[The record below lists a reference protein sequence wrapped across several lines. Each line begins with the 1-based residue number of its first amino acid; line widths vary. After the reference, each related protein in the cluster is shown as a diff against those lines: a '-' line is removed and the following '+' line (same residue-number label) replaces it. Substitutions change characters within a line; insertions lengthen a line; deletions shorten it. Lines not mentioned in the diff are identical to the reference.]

1 MATDRLSG
9 KLAVILHADVA
20 GSTSLVQQDERL
32 AHERIQ
38 DAFQRFSDTIKQYHG
53 HVREL
58 RGDAL
63 LAEFERA
70 SDAVTAVLAF
80 QADHSD
86 HNALLDGSIRPTVR
100 VGIAMGEVIIADNT
114 VTGAG
119 VVLAQRVEQLA
130 EPGGLCITGAIYEA
144 LPQRLPFDL
153 ENLGEQL
160 VKGFDEPIRVYRVE
174 LSSGESFPPPQDRI
188 RHELTPRK
196 RRLIAAIALTALIVG
211 GAASY
216 WLKPW
221 TPREEPASVDR
232 MAFPLPEEPSIAVL
246 PFANISGDPKQVY
259 LSDGISRHI
268 ITDLSKIRGLTVIAR
283 NSSFG
288 FRDSKATVQEIG
300 KSLGAQFILDGSVQK
315 SDDRLRIT
323 SQLVDSKT
331 GHQLWAERFD
341 RRLSDVFLLQDE
353 ITREIISALAIRL
366 SADEQEHLSGNVP
379 TSFEAYDLFL
389 RGQQA
394 SVDFSEEA
402 INEAIEL
409 YRQAIRLDP
418 NYAHAYGA
426 LAVARIRQFFLGFAE
441 TPARTRDRALEL
453 ARKAATMDPGS
464 HQIQWSLGYIHMYR
478 KEFNEALEAAERAV
492 SLSPNYADGYAL
504 LALVKNNLGQA
515 DGVIPLIEKA
525 MLLNPHYTWD
535 YIYQLGRAYYAMDE
549 YDKAVSYLQE
559 AIERNEAV
567 GIPRLFLAASYVNL
581 GELEDA
587 EWEITQVQMTHP
599 EYTYTHLQKIMPIG
613 DKKLFDRL
621 FHDLRSAGLTE

>member
-1 MATDRLSG
+1 MAESRLSG

-20 GSTSLVQQDERL
+20 GSTALVKQDEQI
-32 AHERIQ
+32 AHKRIQ
-38 DAFQRFSDTIKQYHG
+38 ETFRSFGETITKYQG

-70 SDAVTAVLAF
+70 SDAVTAALVF
-80 QADHSD
+80 QAEQ
-86 HNALLDGSIRPTVR
+86 LDYLAQLNDSIQPIVR
-100 VGIAMGEVIIADNT
+100 VGIAMGEVIIADDT
-114 VTGAG
+114 ITGEG
-119 VVLAQRVEQLA
+119 VVLAQRLEQLA
-130 EPGGLCITGAIYEA
+130 EPGAVVIQGAAYETI
-144 LPQRLPFDL
+144 PGRFQFEYGD
-153 ENLGEQL
+153 LGEHE
-160 VKGFDEPIRVYRVE
+160 VKGFDKPVRVYSVS
-174 LSSGESFPPPQDRI
+174 LKPDTDIPQPSPLVHRTRNTAI
-188 RHELTPRK
+188 VFVSVA
-196 RRLIAAIALTALIVG
+196 IIIMGIALL
-211 GAASY
+211 
-216 WLKPW
+216 WFKPW
-221 TPREEPASVDR
+221 EMRVEPASVER
-232 MAFPLPEEPSIAVL
+232 MAFPLPGKPSIAVL

-288 FRDSKATVQEIG
+288 FRNSKATAQEIG

-341 RRLSDVFLLQDE
+341 RRLPDVFLLQDE
-353 ITREIISALAIRL
+353 ITREIISALAVRL

-389 RGQQA
+389 RGQQI
-394 SVDFSEEA
+394 SVDFSEET
-402 INEAIEL
+402 ITGAIEL

-426 LAVARIRQFFLGFAE
+426 LAVARIRQFFLGFAD

-515 DGVIPLIEKA
+515 DDVIPLIEKA

-581 GELEDA
+581 GELEEA
-587 EWEITQVQMTHP
+587 EWEITQAQMTHP

>member
-1 MATDRLSG
+1 MAKDHLSG

-20 GSTSLVQQDERL
+20 GSTQLVQQDEQL
-32 AHERIQ
+32 AHERIR
-38 DAFQRFSDTIKQYHG
+38 DTFRRFSDTIEKYHG
-53 HVREL
+53 RVQEL

-70 SDAVTAVLAF
+70 SDAVTASLSF
-80 QADHSD
+80 QSD
-86 HNALLDGSIRPTVR
+86 HHNHFQKINDDIQPEIR
-100 VGIAMGEVIIADNT
+100 VGIALGEVVIA
-114 VTGAG
+114 G
-119 VVLAQRVEQLA
+119 VEQLA
-130 EPGGLCITGAIYEA
+130 EPGGICITSAIHEA
-144 LPQRLPFDL
+144 LPKRMPFSI
-153 ENLGEQL
+153 ESLGEQSL
-160 VKGFDEPIRVYRVE
+160 KGFEEHVRVYQVQ
-174 LSSGESFPPPQDRI
+174 LASGESVPPPQQKSNRQVSPNI
-188 RHELTPRK
+188 WP
-196 RRLIAAIALTALIVG
+196 
-211 GAASY
+211 
-216 WLKPW
+216 
-221 TPREEPASVDR
+221 R
-232 MAFPLPEEPSIAVL
+232 MAVIVVFVILVATGIGYWSKSSPPQEQPVLVKSEAFSLPDKPSIAVL
-246 PFANISGDPKQVY
+246 AFDNLSDDPGQEY

-268 ITDLSKIRGLTVIAR
+268 ITDLSKIRGLTVIAQ
-283 NSSFG
+283 NSSFR

-300 KSLGAQFILDGSVQK
+300 KSLGAKFILGGSVQK
-315 SDDRLRIT
+315 SGDRLRIT
-323 SQLVDSKT
+323 SQLVNSKT

-353 ITREIISALAIRL
+353 ITREIISVLAVRL
-366 SADEQEHLSGNVP
+366 SADEQEHLSGNVS

-394 SVDFSEEA
+394 SVEFSEEA
-402 INEAIEL
+402 ISEAIEL

-418 NYAHAYGA
+418 NYAYAYGA

-464 HQIQWSLGYIHMYR
+464 HQIQWSLGYVHMYR
-478 KEFNEALEAAERAV
+478 REFNEALEAAEHAV
-492 SLSPNYADGYAL
+492 SLSPNYADGFAL

-515 DGVIPLIEKA
+515 DDVIPLIEKA

-549 YDKAVSYLQE
+549 YDRAVSYLQE

-581 GELEDA
+581 GQLEEA
-587 EWEITQVQMTHP
+587 EWEITQAKMTHP

-613 DKKLFDRL
+613 DKELFDRF

>member
-1 MATDRLSG
+1 MAESRLSG

-20 GSTSLVQQDERL
+20 GSTALVKQDEQI
-32 AHERIQ
+32 AHKRIQ
-38 DAFQRFSDTIKQYHG
+38 ETFRSFGETITKYQG

-70 SDAVTAVLAF
+70 SDAVTAALVF
-80 QADHSD
+80 QAEQ
-86 HNALLDGSIRPTVR
+86 LDYLAQLNDSIQPIVR
-100 VGIAMGEVIIADNT
+100 VGIAMGEVIIADST
-114 VTGAG
+114 ITGEG
-119 VVLAQRVEQLA
+119 VVLAQRLEQLA
-130 EPGGLCITGAIYEA
+130 EPGAVVIQGAAYETI
-144 LPQRLPFDL
+144 PSRFQFEYGD
-153 ENLGEQL
+153 LGEHE
-160 VKGFDEPIRVYRVE
+160 VKGFDKPVRVYSVSLKPDTDIPQPSPLVHRTRNTVIVFVSVAIIIMGIALLWFKPWEGIALLWFKPWEIRV
-174 LSSGESFPPPQDRI
+174 
-188 RHELTPRK
+188 
-196 RRLIAAIALTALIVG
+196 
-211 GAASY
+211 
-216 WLKPW
+216 
-221 TPREEPASVDR
+221 EPASVER
-232 MAFPLPEEPSIAVL
+232 MAFPLPGKPSIAVL

-288 FRDSKATVQEIG
+288 FRDSKATAQEIG
-300 KSLGAQFILDGSVQK
+300 ESLGAQFILDGSVQK

-341 RRLSDVFLLQDE
+341 RRLPDVFLLQDE
-353 ITREIISALAIRL
+353 ITREIISALAVRL

-402 INEAIEL
+402 ITEAIEL

-426 LAVARIRQFFLGFAE
+426 LAVARIRQFFLGFAD

-515 DGVIPLIEKA
+515 DDVIPLIEKA

-535 YIYQLGRAYYAMDE
+535 YIYQLG
-549 YDKAVSYLQE
+549 L
-559 AIERNEAV
+559 RN
-567 GIPRLFLAASYVNL
+567 G
-581 GELEDA
+581 
-587 EWEITQVQMTHP
+587 
-599 EYTYTHLQKIMPIG
+599 
-613 DKKLFDRL
+613 
-621 FHDLRSAGLTE
+621 

>member
-1 MATDRLSG
+1 MAKESLSG

-20 GSTSLVQQDERL
+20 GSTQLVQQDEQL

-38 DAFQRFSDTIKQYHG
+38 DTFRRLSDTIGKYHG
-53 HVREL
+53 RVQEL

-63 LAEFERA
+63 LAEFDRA
-70 SDAVTAVLAF
+70 SDAVTAAISF
-80 QADHSD
+80 QSD
-86 HNALLDGSIRPTVR
+86 HHDQLVKLNDEIQPRIR
-100 VGIAMGEVIIADNT
+100 VGIALGEVVIADST

-119 VVLAQRVEQLA
+119 VVLAQRIEQLA
-130 EPGGLCITGAIYEA
+130 EPGGICITSAIHEA
-144 LPQRLPFDL
+144 LPNRMPFTFKS
-153 ENLGEQL
+153 LGEQTL
-160 VKGFDEPIRVYRVE
+160 KGFNDLVRVYQVQ
-174 LSSGESFPPPQDRI
+174 LGSGESIPPPQQKSNRQVS
-188 RHELTPRK
+188 PRNWPWMAVVVVVM
-196 RRLIAAIALTALIVG
+196 LIAAGIGYWSKGSLPQEQPELAESKAL
-211 GAASY
+211 
-216 WLKPW
+216 
-221 TPREEPASVDR
+221 
-232 MAFPLPEEPSIAVL
+232 PLPDKPSIAVL
-246 PFANISGDPKQVY
+246 AFDNLSGDPQQEY

-268 ITDLSKIRGLTVIAR
+268 ITDLSKMRGLTVIAR

-341 RRLSDVFLLQDE
+341 RRLPDVFLLQDE
-353 ITREIISALAIRL
+353 ITREIISALAVRL

-394 SVDFSEEA
+394 SVGFSEEA
-402 INEAIEL
+402 ITEAIEL

-426 LAVARIRQFFLGFAE
+426 LSVARIRQFFLGFAD
-441 TPARTRDRALEL
+441 TPAHTRDRALEL
-453 ARKAATMDPGS
+453 ARKAATMDPSS

-478 KEFNEALEAAERAV
+478 KEFNEALKAAERAV

-504 LALVKNNLGQA
+504 LGLVKNNLGLA
-515 DGVIPLIEKA
+515 DDVIPLIEKA

-581 GELEDA
+581 GQLEEA
-587 EWEITQVQMTHP
+587 EWEIIQAQMTHP

-621 FHDLRSAGLTE
+621 FQDLRSAGLTE